1 MNMSKNL
8 EGKVAVVAGSGQGIG
23 RAIAMQLASEGAKV
37 VTNNRKRGS
46 TGMAFITDDQLKAL
60 NAKDR
65 KWLLDG
71 IKAEKGDAETTAN
84 AIKKLGG
91 EAIPFFGDVSKF
103 DVARD
108 LMQAAVD
115 GFGKIDILVN
125 VVGTFGFS
133 PVWEMSEEAWDH
145 VCGIK
150 PKAHFNCIRH
160 ALPFMMERKW
170 GRIINCTSGAFSGSD
185 KHTNYATANAGVL
198 GLTWSVAQEVYK
210 YGITCNAFA
219 PAARTR
225 AAYELDSYIKVVGKE
240 NSPMGYSTVSI
251 MAVSPPP
258 EDLAP
263 FVAYLSTEEAANISG
278 SVFFLGG
285 NSINM
290 YGEMK
295 MEKTLMKYGDRWTVD
310 ELKQQVPGMLRG
322 YRSPAAPRG

>member
-1 MNMSKNL
+1 MSNNL
-8 EGKVAVVAGSGQGIG
+8 EGKVAVVSGSGQGIG
-23 RAIAMQLASEGAKV
+23 RAIALQLASEGAKV

-71 IKAEKGDAETTAN
+71 IKAEAGDAETTAN
-84 AIKKLGG
+84 TIKKLGG

-310 ELKQQVPGMLRG
+310 ELKQQVPGILRG